1 MGDYYGITLDWSAT
15 ERYGYIGDK
24 DGLVVMDFRT
34 PGTPIVKLDASY
46 IISGEKLLD
55 TYIQGNTVFATYET
69 LGMRM
74 FNITDRVVPVN
85 DGITGN
91 YNDGGIGRSI
101 FVDEFNAYL
110 ADGTDGLEII
120 ELDSDKDTLY
130 NGDEVNI
137 YLTNPN
143 KEDTD
148 DDQIDDGEE
157 IFVYF
162 TDPLDQD
169 TDADNVIDG
178 DEILTYLTN
187 PLSNDTDNDGLYDDQ
202 EIFGVLYATSPHA
215 NGTGYIFPDPLK
227 PDTDSDNLDDGV
239 EYNIYGTDPMS
250 NDTDGDGM
258 WDDYEIIN
266 TLNATRDDAAED
278 KDSDGLTNWEE
289 FDIYHTNPSNNDSD
303 SDLLT
308 DGEEIFG
315 YYNATHTHS
324 NSTGYITTNNP
335 LNADSDLDGLKDGW
349 EVLYYDTN
357 PLEADSDFDGL
368 SDYFELM
375 ITFTNPN
382 NNDTD
387 GDLLLD
393 EWEYTWGTDPLTPD
407 ANADPDGDGLTNWE
421 EYLLV
426 TDPLDDDTDS
436 DEVAAGTDPLNA
448 KSNPRQ
454 LLITQITSISISA
467 VLAVIIGLALFLSFN
482 WYLSPEQR
490 LFRVF
495 RKQKADGVDSLSLKE
510 VTILID
516 KKLNKGQIKQIVN
529 QYSQTKNF
537 TLYNNRVWFT
547 SETELMRNLE
557 ALIERIDSFGGKP
570 IKGRNL
576 TEIITEISLHSSIAE
591 KLDFTPIVNEYQALL
606 VTLDSV
612 KEGKVEEEPPAE
624 AFPEVDEKDFS
635 TEAVVDEDSI
645 FESESSEDEIAEENE
660 VESDIDSPED

>member
-1 MGDYYGITLDWSAT
+1 
-15 ERYGYIGDK
+15 
-24 DGLVVMDFRT
+24 
-34 PGTPIVKLDASY
+34 
-46 IISGEKLLD
+46 
-55 TYIQGNTVFATYET
+55 
-69 LGMRM
+69 
-74 FNITDRVVPVN
+74 
-85 DGITGN
+85 
-91 YNDGGIGRSI
+91 
-101 FVDEFNAYL
+101 
-110 ADGTDGLEII
+110 
-120 ELDSDKDTLY
+120 
-130 NGDEVNI
+130 
-137 YLTNPN
+137 
-143 KEDTD
+143 
-148 DDQIDDGEE
+148 
-157 IFVYF
+157 
-162 TDPLDQD
+162 
-169 TDADNVIDG
+169 
-178 DEILTYLTN
+178 
-187 PLSNDTDNDGLYDDQ
+187 
-202 EIFGVLYATSPHA
+202 
-215 NGTGYIFPDPLK
+215 
-227 PDTDSDNLDDGV
+227 
-239 EYNIYGTDPMS
+239 MS

-436 DEVAAGTDPLNA
+436 EDSDGLTNLEEYENGTDPTNEDTDGDGMDDFWELDYGTDPLIDDADEDSETIGEGGPDGLTNIEEYLLGTDPHNSDTDSDGLSDGEEVNIYLTNPLKSDTDGDGYTDGDEVAAGTDPLNA